1 MPESKA
7 KIMRHCIVCGK
18 PFLAKSVNSV
28 HCSKKCSDVTYR
40 NKKRAE
46 KKEKERQAIVEMS
59 EGHALLTVVQVCN
72 RYNIS
77 RPTLYRWIRQGKIK
91 DHNPGDRMT
100 LIDIADIDTLLEV
113 RRNPLEEKPQKRLYS
128 LEPED
133 CYTIGEVSKK
143 YRVSESTVYATIRRQ
158 SIPMRQIGRFVYVPK
173 FDIDKFF
180 KSSK

>member
-18 PFLAKSVNSV
+18 PFLAKNVNSV
-28 HCSKKCSDVTYR
+28 HCSKKCSDETYR
-40 NKKRAE
+40 NKRRAQ
-46 KKEKERQAIVEMS
+46 KKGQERQSIVKDS
-59 EGHALLTVVQVCN
+59 DGRQFLTVLQVYN

-77 RPTLYRWIRQGKIK
+77 RPTLYRWIRQGRIK
-91 DHNPGDRMT
+91 DYNPGDRMT
-100 LIDIADIDTLLEV
+100 LIDVADIETLLEV
-113 RRNPLEEKPQKRLYS
+113 RKNPFEEMPQKRLYS

-180 KSSK
+180 KSAK

>member
-7 KIMRHCIVCGK
+7 KIMRHCIVCGQ
-18 PFLAKSVNSV
+18 PFLAKNVNSV
-28 HCSKKCSDVTYR
+28 HCSKKCSDETYR
-40 NKKRAE
+40 NKRRAE
-46 KKEKERQAIVEMS
+46 KRERERQAIVEGT
-59 EGHALLTVVQVCN
+59 EGQDFLTIVQVYN

-91 DHNPGDRMT
+91 DYNPGDRMT
-100 LIDIADIDTLLEV
+100 LISVSEIEQLLEI
-113 RRNPLEEKPQKRLYS
+113 RTNPLEEVPQKRLYS

-143 YRVSESTVYATIRRQ
+143 YRVSESTVYSTIRRQ

-180 KSSK
+180 KSVK

>member
-7 KIMRHCIVCGK
+7 KIIRHCIVCGR
-18 PFLAKSVNSV
+18 PFLAKNVNSV
-28 HCSKKCSDVTYR
+28 HCSKKCSDETYR
-40 NKKRAE
+40 NKRRAE
-46 KKEKERQAIVEMS
+46 KRKRERQAIVENIDDKDF
-59 EGHALLTVVQVCN
+59 LTVVQVYN
-72 RYNIS
+72 RYNVS

-100 LIDIADIDTLLEV
+100 LIEAAEIENLLEI
-113 RRNPLEEKPQKRLYS
+113 RTSPLEEKTQKRLYS

-143 YRVSESTVYATIRRQ
+143 YRVSESTVYTTVRRQ
-158 SIPMRQIGRFVYVPK
+158 SIPMRQTGRFVYVPK

-180 KSSK
+180 KSAK